1 MIVGFSNGNM
11 IENSSVNMN
20 FRSSILAFIFTAYIF
35 ASCESRTDIIP
46 TADFLAY
53 PTVTVRQSQT
63 VFTDSGK
70 IELILSFPIMEQY
83 DDKDAPYFEFRSGI
97 RVDFY
102 DKDTLPQGSV
112 TAKYAKYTENNSTWE
127 LKDSVVVINENND
140 KLETELL
147 NWDQKKDFIFTDR
160 FVKITAKDLIM
171 QGFGFES
178 DSHLN
183 NRKIKKVSAEIYV
196 DEEE

>member
-1 MIVGFSNGNM
+1 
-11 IENSSVNMN
+11 MN
-20 FRSSILAFIFTAYIF
+20 FRSSILAFILIAFIL

-46 TADFLAY
+46 SADFLSY
-53 PTVTVRQSQT
+53 PTVTVRESQT
-63 VFTDSGK
+63 IFADSGK
-70 IELILSFPIMEQY
+70 IELILSSAIMEQY
-83 DDKDAPYFEFRSGI
+83 DDKDAPYYEFRSGI

-147 NWDQKKDFIFTDR
+147 NWDWKKDFIYTDR
-160 FVKITAKDLIM
+160 FVKITTIDMII

-183 NRKIKKVSAEIYV
+183 NRKIKKVSAEMFL

>member
-1 MIVGFSNGNM
+1 
-11 IENSSVNMN
+11 MN
-20 FRSSILAFIFTAYIF
+20 FRSSISAIIFITSIL
-35 ASCESRTDIIP
+35 ASCESGTDIIP

-63 VFTDSGK
+63 IFADSGK

-102 DKDTLPQGSV
+102 DKDTIPQGSA

-147 NWDQKKDFIFTDR
+147 NWDRKKDFIYTDR
-160 FVKITAKDLIM
+160 FVKITTIDMIV